1 MVDNSDLLAS
11 IAELGQAFARL
22 GWAHRLPALREF
34 FSVVRA
40 GGAST
45 ENWSAAHVAKMRA
58 ALGLGE
64 NPLQVASSCPR
75 CPPPLQGTWA
85 GARTVLHLE
94 DRWVL
99 QCAVCS
105 AEWLVLDR

>member
-1 MVDNSDLLAS
+1 VVDQSDLLAS
-11 IAELGQAFARL
+11 ITELGQAFARL
-22 GWAHRLPALREF
+22 GWRNRLPALREF

-40 GGAST
+40 GGSST
-45 ENWSAAHVAKMRA
+45 GSWSAEHVAKMQA
-58 ALGLGE
+58 ALGLGSR
-64 NPLQVASSCPR
+64 PLKVAAACPC
-75 CPPPLQGTWA
+75 CPPPLSGAWA

-105 AEWLVLDR
+105 AEWLVLSR